1 MAENIK
7 IEEIDRNFVTDS
19 TFDASGLKFYNV
31 LEAPFRVYGLILPSE
46 ENSCFLRLPKEI
58 ADNTNPGVANLN
70 YHTSGGR
77 VRFRTNSSKIAIIAT
92 LNHISRMSHFAFSSS
107 AGFDLYINGEY
118 ESSFIPSKS
127 VEDKFA
133 SLKRLD
139 GGEMMEVQINF
150 PQYAGVD
157 ELIIGLD
164 EGATVEEGKKYDY
177 DKPIVYYGSS
187 ITQGACAT
195 RPGNS
200 FPAMIERE
208 TNCDYI
214 NLGFSGN
221 GRCEPIIAEYIA
233 GLDMQLFLM
242 DDVYYVTPTAA
253 ELVEIHEPFF
263 KKIREKNPN
272 LPIIMTTSDNKIRN
286 AEERRRVIK
295 RTYDNAV
302 ASGDKNVY
310 LVNTTEVMRSLA
322 GGDGTVD
329 GIHPNDLGFRGIA
342 NGYGKIIKEV
352 LEKGK

>member
-1 MAENIK
+1 MAVGCK
-7 IEEIDRNFVTDS
+7 IEDIDKNFVTDKG
-19 TFDASGLKFYNV
+19 FDPTGLAFYNA
-31 LEAPFRVYGLILPSE
+31 LEAPFKVYGLILPTE
-46 ENSCFLRLPKEI
+46 ENKCFLRMPKEI
-58 ADNTNPGVANLN
+58 ADNTNPGVASLN
-70 YHTSGGR
+70 YHTAGGR
-77 VRFRTNSSKIAIIAT
+77 VRFRTNSGKIAIIAT
-92 LNHISRMSHFAFSSS
+92 LNHISRMSHFAFSGS

-127 VEDKFA
+127 IEDKFA
-133 SLKRLD
+133 SLKRLGD
-139 GGEMMEVQINF
+139 GEMMEIQINF

-157 ELIIGLD
+157 ELIIGLG
-164 EGATVEEGKKYDY
+164 EGAVIEEGKKYDY

-221 GRCEPIIAEYIA
+221 GRCETIIADYIS
-233 GLDMQLFLM
+233 GLDMQIFLM

-253 ELVEIHEPFF
+253 ELLEIHEPFF
-263 KKIREKNPN
+263 KKIREKNPT
-272 LPIIMTTSDNKIRN
+272 LPIIITTSDNKIRD
-286 AEERRRVIK
+286 AEERRRIIK
-295 RTYDNAV
+295 KTYDNAV
-302 ASGDKNVY
+302 ANGDENVY
-310 LVNTTEVMRSLA
+310 LLNTTELMRAVA

-342 NGYGKIIKEV
+342 NGYGKIIKEA
-352 LEKGK
+352 LKKQK